1 MDWSLRM
8 KFFPAKLLDKEISVG
23 VIVRVGEDTRCAILK
38 FNYQVLL
45 FLEQHSR
52 SYLNY
57 INKREILRKRQ
68 YNS

>member
-38 FNYQVLL
+38 FLK
-45 FLEQHSR
+45 FIS
-52 SYLNY
+52 
-57 INKREILRKRQ
+57 
-68 YNS
+68 